1 MLLSNHAN
9 GWVVYCP
16 VVNVVNDVLACS
28 FVLEQCS
35 DHVYLPRGA
44 GGLCRDAVGEADLT
58 FISVCE
64 DNCVVLIIGEEK
76 GCLWLV
82 EKLVSHG
89 SKSSC
94 VGSGDVGNALI
105 AMLCASGKL
114 VCDFCRE
121 EDHIRMCLES

>member
-1 MLLSNHAN
+1 MY
-9 GWVVYCP
+9 GP
-16 VVNVVNDVLACS
+16 VVNVVNNVLACS
-28 FVLEQCS
+28 FVLEQCL

-44 GGLCRDAVGEADLT
+44 GGLCRDTVGEADLT

-64 DNCVVLIIGEEK
+64 DNSIVLIIGEEE

-89 SKSSC
+89 SESSC
-94 VGSGDVGNALI
+94 VGSSDVGNALV
-105 AMLCASGKL
+105 AMLCAGGKL

>member
-1 MLLSNHAN
+1 MY
-9 GWVVYCP
+9 GP
-16 VVNVVNDVLACS
+16 VVNVVNNVLACS
-28 FVLEQCS
+28 FVLEQCL

-44 GGLCRDAVGEADLT
+44 GGLCRDTVGKADLT

-64 DNCVVLIIGEEK
+64 DNSIVLIIGEEE

-82 EKLVSHG
+82 EKLVSH
-89 SKSSC
+89 SSESIC
-94 VGSGDVGNALI
+94 VGRSDVGNALV
-105 AMLCASGKL
+105 AMLCAGGEL